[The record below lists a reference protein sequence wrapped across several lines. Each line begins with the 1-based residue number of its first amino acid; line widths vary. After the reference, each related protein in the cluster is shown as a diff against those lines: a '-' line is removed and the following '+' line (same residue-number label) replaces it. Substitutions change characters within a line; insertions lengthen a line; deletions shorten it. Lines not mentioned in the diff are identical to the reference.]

1 MNEQPLDLRRVWTAI
16 DRGRIAVYA
25 CVIAALVMAVVFTVA
40 GPPDYSAKALILL
53 PASSL
58 DSNGEPSRDIA
69 TEIHIASSADVLS
82 TAARALRPAPKVAQ
96 LTKKVHVSAPTPD
109 ILQVTAK
116 AGSRGRAIET
126 ANRVADSYVAYS
138 IRGASDLL
146 NQVVSRLQRQAK
158 SLSRQASD
166 LEVKINDTSTKLDS
180 MTPGSPEAFAQAGL
194 LDTLRAQQANAASQL
209 DKVQNQI
216 NDVQLNDA
224 VANSGTRILERA
236 TTASSHALLVA
247 FRNFAIALVL
257 GLLLGTMTAV
267 FRDRRDRRLRRRDD
281 IASAA
286 GVPAVASITATVA
299 HSPDDWLTLLSGYE
313 PSVDESW
320 GLRRTLRHLVTSQSI
335 APARVTIVCLA
346 GDDDAVG
353 VAPQLAAFSAAAG
366 VRTALFVDG
375 SALSASSLREWA
387 SATDD
392 DPKAFISNLWLF
404 DARGT
409 ESADSIAPQLVV
421 RMLVAETGRL
431 EPPSP
436 ERDTTSLLAVS
447 AGFATSEAITTVAL
461 AATEVGRPLFGVV
474 VANPPTDDDSSG
486 RLPQPLQ
493 PSRPRLPA
501 RITGIARGSG

>member
-16 DRGRIAVYA
+16 DRGRVVVYA
-25 CVIAALVMAVVFTVA
+25 CVIGALVMAVVFTVV

-58 DSNGEPSRDIA
+58 DANGQPSRDIA
-69 TEIHIASSADVLS
+69 TEIHIASSADVLT
-82 TAARALRPAPKVAQ
+82 TAARALRPAPKVEQ

-109 ILQVTAK
+109 ILEVTAK
-116 AGSRGRAIET
+116 AGSRGRAIEI

-146 NQVVSRLQRQAK
+146 SQVVSRLQKQAK
-158 SLSRQASD
+158 SLSRQATD
-166 LEVKINDTSTKLDS
+166 LEVKINDASTELAS
-180 MTPGSPEAFAQAGL
+180 MTRGTPEAFAQAGL
-194 LDTLRAQQANAASQL
+194 VDTLRAQQANVASQL

-224 VANSGTRILERA
+224 VANSGTRVLERA
-236 TTASSHALLVA
+236 TTASSHALFVA

-286 GVPAVASITATVA
+286 GVPAVASITTTAA

-335 APARVTIVCLA
+335 APARVTIVCLG
-346 GDDDAVG
+346 GDDDAIG

-366 VRTALFVDG
+366 VRTALFVEG
-375 SALSASSLREWA
+375 RSPNASSLREWA
-387 SATDD
+387 SGDDD
-392 DPKAFISNLWLF
+392 DPKSFIPNLWLF
-404 DARGT
+404 DARVT
-409 ESADSIAPQLVV
+409 ESADSIGPQLVV
-421 RMLVAETGRL
+421 RMLVAEAGRL
-431 EPPSP
+431 APASSQG
-436 ERDTTSLLAVS
+436 DTTSLLAVS

-474 VANPPTDDDSSG
+474 VANPRTDDDSSG

-493 PSRPRLPA
+493 QSRPRLPA
-501 RITGIARGSG
+501 RVTGIARGSG